1 MNAGTS
7 LGGFT
12 VDGGGLLA
20 SYDGSRLKVEYVGYK
35 NAGNNDDPIS
45 AVASASGG
53 GLGAVGQIDIMS
65 QDLANKSIGEIDAA
79 LQIVENNGA
88 KIGVA
93 VSLITTSS
101 NSLMDS
107 AMRTKVSLSQIQDT
121 DYSKA
126 TTELAKLS
134 IIRQASQA
142 MQAQASQ
149 SPQVI
154 LSLLKTVGDP
164 SRKYSLFG

>member
-1 MNAGTS
+1 M
-7 LGGFT
+7 
-12 VDGGGLLA
+12 LA